1 MLPFFPTPYPEEL
14 WYSVLCRY
22 HLRTG
27 NKKTSTT
34 MKELF
39 GKANASMNIFFA
51 NAGFYGV
58 IDALPDD
65 LFNREE
71 LYYRH
76 TLTPYILRFS
86 KDLRRKKTYRYI
98 VCGVEEKEYA
108 GSLKQ
113 WTPKEGSYLRFC
125 PVCTQHD
132 IETYGEAYWHTPHQ
146 IQAMPLCPVHKC
158 RLEKADWAEV
168 RALRQRFYTA
178 SSIQNLKTTAD
189 CNVSEQE
196 VKLTDMLYA
205 FWNEPLINEISQLP
219 DSLFHLLQ
227 NKGYFSFGGYRVEWE
242 PLLKDLK
249 SYWGETFSKLANP
262 DAFAADLYHI
272 TRTGRYCNPELYGLL
287 AVFLNLTPEQVL
299 NPMTIPD
306 EIKSKMER
314 LYKERK
320 RWDKGKAAEAL
331 GIPTRFLEI
340 VVRQRKMKPFWND
353 KQQKLPVRIYLEK
366 GDKERAKQRIAE
378 LRMGSLGEYVSY
390 CMRMEWGSSKE

>member
-58 IDALPDD
+58 IDALPEG
-65 LFNREE
+65 LFDREE
-71 LYYRH
+71 LYDRH
-76 TLTPYILRFS
+76 TLTPYVLRFS
-86 KDLRRKKTYRYI
+86 PDLRRTKTHQHI
-98 VCGVEEKEYA
+98 VCGAEEKEYA

-113 WTPKEGSYLRFC
+113 WTPQDGAYLCFC
-125 PVCTQHD
+125 PLCAKCDLQ
-132 IETYGEAYWHTPHQ
+132 TYGETYWHTPHQ
-146 IQAMPLCPVHKC
+146 IQAMPLCPIHKC
-158 RLEKADWAEV
+158 RLERADGAEV
-168 RALRQRFYTA
+168 RTLRQKFYPA
-178 SSIQNLKTTAD
+178 SSIPNLKTVAD

-196 VKLTDMLYA
+196 VKLSDMLYA
-205 FWNEPLINEISQLP
+205 FWHTPLVNDMASLP

-227 NKGYFSFGGYRVEWE
+227 NKGYFSFGGYQVEWK
-242 PLLKDLK
+242 PLLKELE
-249 SYWGETFSKLANP
+249 SYWGETFHQLIDPNT
-262 DAFAADLYHI
+262 FGINLYHI
-272 TRTGRYCNPELYGLL
+272 TRTGRYCRPELYGLL
-287 AVFLNLTPEQVL
+287 AVFLSLTPEQML

-306 EIKSKMER
+306 EIKSRMER
-314 LYKERK
+314 LCKERE

-340 VVRQRKMKPFWND
+340 VVRQRNMKPFWND
-353 KQQKLPVRIYLEK
+353 QQQKLPVRIYLEK
-366 GDKERAKQRIAE
+366 GDKERAKQRMAK

-390 CMRMEWGSSKE
+390 CMRREWGSSKG